1 MSKVAIQGNASGT
14 GTFTIAAP
22 NSNTD
27 RTLTLPDE
35 AGTVLTSG
43 AVASSIP
50 GYGNQITEIQQWRLN
65 NTHTVGSTESFLTAW
80 EVVDNSFYQTIG
92 TGLSLSGSVFSFPS
106 TGIYQIIFHGRI
118 HYNNA
123 AQTYLFMELEVTTNN
138 DFSSTATGIVA
149 PIQGGYTS
157 DSYGSISGSAVLK
170 ISDVSNEKFRFRV
183 RSQSTNT
190 NLQGSTSQSQTAFT
204 VLKLGDI

>member
-1 MSKVAIQGNASGT
+1 MSEILVNTIKKADGT
-14 GTFTIAAP
+14 GSITVPADT
-22 NSNTD
+22 
-27 RTLTLPDE
+27 
-35 AGTVLTSG
+35 GTVLTT
-43 AVASSIP
+43 ATTASSVP
-50 GYGNQITEIQQWRLN
+50 GYGNQITEVQQWRLN
-65 NTHTVGSTESFLTAW
+65 NTHSVGSTESFLTAW

-118 HYNNA
+118 HYNSA
-123 AQTYLFMELEVTTNN
+123 AQKYIFMELQVTTNN
-138 DFSSTATGIVA
+138 DFLSTATGIVA
-149 PIQGGYTS
+149 AIQGGYTD
-157 DSYGSISGSAVLK
+157 DSYGSMGGSAVLK

-183 RSQSTNT
+183 RSETTNT

>member
-1 MSKVAIQGNASGT
+1 MSEILVNTIKKADGT
-14 GTFTIAAP
+14 GSITVPAD
-22 NSNTD
+22 S
-27 RTLTLPDE
+27 
-35 AGTVLTSG
+35 GTVLTT
-43 AVASSIP
+43 ATTASSVP
-50 GYGNQITEIQQWRLN
+50 GYGNQITEVQQWRLN
-65 NTHTVGSTESFLTAW
+65 NTHSVGSTESFLTAW

-118 HYNNA
+118 HYNSA
-123 AQTYLFMELEVTTNN
+123 AQKYIFMELQVTTNN

-149 PIQGGYTS
+149 AIQGGYTD
-157 DSYGSISGSAVLK
+157 DSYGSMGGSAVLK

-183 RSQSTNT
+183 RSETTNT

-204 VLKLGDI
+204 VLKLGDT